1 MDDDAKVFLRLS
13 SDTVAVY
20 RALVVNGEF
29 SSLTDAVRT
38 VLEQYADERVVG
50 GTVPVYDVQA
60 VDISELSSD
69 GRSLDDMVRSAA
81 RRYMDERSIGERL
94 G

>member
-1 MDDDAKVFLRLS
+1 MDDDAKVLLRLS

-20 RALVVNGEF
+20 RALVVK
-29 SSLTDAVRT
+29 
-38 VLEQYADERVVG
+38 
-50 GTVPVYDVQA
+50 A